1 MDGSKYKCFWKVG
14 SAENVSTGFL
24 KSMCIYLVWK
34 AIVRLT
40 DFQLHPLA
48 NCTTIWLVL
57 TNKLQFTSFYFQF
70 QFSLLNCMC
79 SCRQST
85 FFSEATPLYF
95 VSSSLLLACD
105 CDTYILCINMKTYI
119 LYILKQLSWPLMMMI
134 NIWVSS
140 DYFKSFRIIIHVNS
154 HACES

>member
-85 FFSEATPLYF
+85 FFSEATPPVFCLLFPFASLWLWYIHFMYQYENIYF
-95 VSSSLLLACD
+95 IYSQTV
-105 CDTYILCINMKTYI
+105 ILTVDDDDKYMG
-119 LYILKQLSWPLMMMI
+119 Q
-134 NIWVSS
+134 
-140 DYFKSFRIIIHVNS
+140 FRLF
-154 HACES
+154 